1 MKLSAIQP
9 TAAPTPK
16 VGYAAA
22 LGGALKQ
29 TAGGIVKG
37 FGYGLKSAMLSE
49 MPGLVAGYGAF
60 SSLRKDA
67 NSMGQAQQAAAQ
79 TPTRSQT
86 KPSATG
92 NPFAQMVQQ
101 LAQINSNTAM
111 AASVAKA
118 SAQAEQYKMMFEE
131 EKAREQAQQNQA
143 LIDAIKNS
151 GMVGGGGAG
160 AGPAEEPKKN
170 FLESFLG
177 GAAGAVGG
185 KIVEGL
191 VKGLSKLKTIIIA
204 GFAAAMPF
212 LRSILTKVLS
222 FALKRALFL
231 IPGVGLLLG
240 SAALAYDLA
249 DMGGAFD
256 GDKGDDAGKSKS
268 PSRGGAKKGSAKKSS
283 AAAGADP
290 YAPSSP
296 EDQGVS
302 DEVRAN
308 SPVGKPTTTGANKT
322 SGVKWRVPLRNSY
335 TVTSEHE
342 EKRGPPKY
350 NTS

>member
-1 MKLSAIQP
+1 MATIGNYS
-9 TAAPTPK
+9 
-16 VGYAAA
+16 AA

-37 FGYGLKSAMLSE
+37 FGYGLKGAMLSE

-67 NSMGQAQQAAAQ
+67 NSMGQAAQAASQ

-151 GMVGGGGAG
+151 GMGRGGTGAG
-160 AGPAEEPKKN
+160 AAAEPPKKN

-177 GAAGAVGG
+177 GAAGAVA
-185 KIVEGL
+185 KMLFDGL
-191 VKGLSKLKTIIIA
+191 VKGLSKLRTIIVA
-204 GFAAAMPF
+204 
-212 LRSILTKVLS
+212 
-222 FALKRALFL
+222 
-231 IPGVGLLLG
+231 
-240 SAALAYDLA
+240 
-249 DMGGAFD
+249 
-256 GDKGDDAGKSKS
+256 
-268 PSRGGAKKGSAKKSS
+268 
-283 AAAGADP
+283 
-290 YAPSSP
+290 
-296 EDQGVS
+296 
-302 DEVRAN
+302 
-308 SPVGKPTTTGANKT
+308 
-322 SGVKWRVPLRNSY
+322 
-335 TVTSEHE
+335 
-342 EKRGPPKY
+342 
-350 NTS
+350 